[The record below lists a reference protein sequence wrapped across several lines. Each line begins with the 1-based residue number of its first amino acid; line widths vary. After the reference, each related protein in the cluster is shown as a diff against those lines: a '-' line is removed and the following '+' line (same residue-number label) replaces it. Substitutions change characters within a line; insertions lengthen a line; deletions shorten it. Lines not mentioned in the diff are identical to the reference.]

1 MNDYW
6 KGYAATVQFDS
17 LQMSDKICFWKRCQ
31 RKVPLPEFIEQRAKG
46 TMELRQ
52 GKVYEHV
59 EMTWQE
65 YQKDQYAAL
74 NASINDVYEDM
85 KRDIATIMFG
95 DKK

>member
-17 LQMSDKICFWKRCQ
+17 LQESNTIWFWRRCQ

-59 EMTWQE
+59 EMTWEE
-65 YQKDQYAAL
+65 YDKMLKLELKA
-74 NASINDVYEDM
+74 NMNDVYEDM